1 MSNFVNEGKVRG
13 IIHLIEE
20 TKTFGQKGFRK
31 RVVVL
36 EQPGDRFTNYI
47 PIEFTQDACDKVDS
61 LSLGQEV
68 EVTFRLSG
76 RRWQRD
82 PNSEVK
88 FFVNPEAWNFKVVTG
103 DTNSKAA
110 SVESANDEFA
120 QASYEEDDIPF

>member
-1 MSNFVNEGKVRG
+1 MSGNFLNEGKVRG
-13 IIHLIEE
+13 LVHLIEE

-36 EQPGDRFTNYI
+36 EQPGDRFTNFI
-47 PIEFTQDACDKVDS
+47 PIEFTQDACDKVDA

-68 EVTFRLSG
+68 EVSFKLSG

-88 FFVNPEAWNFKVVTG
+88 FFVNPEAWNFKVI
-103 DTNSKAA
+103 
-110 SVESANDEFA
+110 SAEGGAPPDIDAINDEFA
-120 QASYEEDDIPF
+120 QASYDDDDIPF